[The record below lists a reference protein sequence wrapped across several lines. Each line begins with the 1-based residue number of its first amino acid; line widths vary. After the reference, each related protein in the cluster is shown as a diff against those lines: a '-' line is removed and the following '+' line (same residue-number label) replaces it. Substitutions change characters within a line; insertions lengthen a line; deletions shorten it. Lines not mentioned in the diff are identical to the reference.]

1 MRRLWV
7 VVGGAV
13 LLLDALILTG
23 RILGPIDSL
32 REASVHYRSQ
42 VIALG
47 FGPLEAVLILGG
59 VLVLSWAVVAGY
71 RSPALPWLL
80 RAGVFLGAIVTGA
93 GIYTA
98 VDPPTTGVSIGRG
111 GSVIGGGVFASPG
124 SLSTMARFATTLP
137 AVGVAIVAGLA
148 TLIGFRA
155 LLQSRD
161 TIIPVHPT
169 ESA

>member
-59 VLVLSWAVVAGY
+59 VLLLSWAVVTGY

-80 RAGVFLGAIVTGA
+80 RAGVFLGAIVTAA
-93 GIYTA
+93 GVYTA

-111 GSVIGGGVFASPG
+111 GSVIGGGVLASPG
-124 SLSTMARFATTLP
+124 SLSTMGRFATTLP

-148 TLIGFRA
+148 TFIGFRA

-169 ESA
+169 GTA